1 MDIIAQMLAPQAPIK
16 ANSRD
21 QIRAFALNLGFDACG
36 FASAAEPIDPSG
48 RLQNW
53 LRAGRHGDMKWLTS
67 TAATRVN
74 VQMKLPGVRTVIVV
88 ARNYYSERPTPP
100 PRSGRVARYAW
111 GRDYHRVLR
120 RPMIKLA
127 RYVDTF
133 GDGTKCYAS
142 IDTGPVMER
151 AWAQRA
157 GVASIGKNSLG
168 LRRDIG
174 SWFFLATI
182 LTKVELEPDPP
193 AEDLCGTCTLC
204 IDACPTK
211 AIIEPHMVDARRCI
225 SYQTI
230 ENHGDVPEELTSLHG
245 DWVFG
250 CDVCQEV
257 CPWNRFAAE
266 TSANAFHPREGQ
278 ANPLLLDLAEMDDAR
293 FHNQFAGSPVR
304 RAKRSGMQRNA
315 RIALANRKR

>member
-1 MDIIAQMLAPQAPIK
+1 MDWLA
-16 ANSRD
+16 RT
-21 QIRAFALNLGFDACG
+21 
-36 FASAAEPIDPSG
+36 AS
-48 RLQNW
+48 
-53 LRAGRHGDMKWLTS
+53 
-67 TAATRVN
+67 TRVD
-74 VQMKLPGVRTVIVV
+74 VQRKLPGVRTVIVV
-88 ARNYYSERPTPP
+88 ARNYYADRPSPP

-120 RPMIKLA
+120 RPLIKLA
-127 RYVDTF
+127 QYIDAL
-133 GDGTKCYAS
+133 GDGTKSYAS
-142 IDTGPVMER
+142 IDAGPIMER

-182 LTKVELEPDPP
+182 LTNIEFEPDPP

-204 IDACPTK
+204 LEACPTK
-211 AIIEPHMVDARRCI
+211 AIVAPYTVDAQRCI

-230 ENHGDVPEELTSLHG
+230 ENRGEIPEELQPLHG

-257 CPWNRFAAE
+257 CPWNRFARE
-266 TSANAFHPREGQ
+266 TSARPFHPRPGQ
-278 ANPLLLDLAEMDDAR
+278 ANPAIADLLEFSDGEFHAR
-293 FHNQFAGSPVR
+293 FAGSPLR
-304 RAKRSGMQRNA
+304 RAKRAGMQRNA
-315 RIALANRKR
+315 RIARANQRR